1 MHTSTNTSADPD
13 NGAATASG
21 ASAGVRQPVRR
32 GGVGRPETWIAAL
45 GLVLGA
51 WCLQGPTPAWAAK
64 ATVKAGTQ
72 SQAVSPAT
80 SVRFIDAPSSEKPAA
95 RERRLKRE
103 CKGRPNAGVCLG
115 YTR

>member
-1 MHTSTNTSADPD
+1 MHKSTTTSADPE

-32 GGVGRPETWIAAL
+32 GGVDRPRAWTTAL
-45 GLVLGA
+45 ALVLGA
-51 WCLQGPTPAWAAK
+51 LSLLGPTPAWAAK
-64 ATVKAGTQ
+64 ATVKADAQ
-72 SQAVSPAT
+72 SQAASTTT